1 MSGACKSTSSKWRK
15 VNVNPEIQ
23 VSFVKMKNYTGT
35 EIRTHDLPTHLFLLQ
50 PSYPSF
56 SKTFMLFQKMSWAE
70 IVAPIGSNFYFLSQ
84 FQTNLILSLVFECE
98 AWKESFFVIL
108 TFVATNKAAASVE
121 VKPPR
126 ETLLEF
132 PQIKFE
138 LIRSGR
144 KSFSITFCFRRDL
157 DRALSIFRFW
167 VTSAAKQKSA
177 DFGPNSDR

>member
-1 MSGACKSTSSKWRK
+1 MTFRPTYSCSNLHIRHFRKPSCCSKRCLQPK
-15 VNVNPEIQ
+15 LLHL
-23 VSFVKMKNYTGT
+23 VSDWIK
-35 EIRTHDLPTHLFLLQ
+35 FLL
-50 PSYPSF
+50 PFAISDESYFVSCVR
-56 SKTFMLFQKMSWAE
+56 MR
-70 IVAPIGSNFYFLSQ
+70 
-84 FQTNLILSLVFECE
+84 SLEG
-98 AWKESFFVIL
+98 KFFVIL

-157 DRALSIFRFW
+157 DRALSIFRF
-167 VTSAAKQKSA
+167 
-177 DFGPNSDR
+177 